1 MPVTNIDHLKQG
13 LLVRIKQDE
22 LKGKE
27 PSTWKNNAKLVRF
40 EKDVLLTD
48 MNKRNIVVYRC
59 ILQFDGKPT
68 QRDLLKFGRHRCM
81 NASVLPVMIET
92 I

>member
-1 MPVTNIDHLKQG
+1 MPVTNIDHLTQG

-48 MNKRNIVVYRC
+48 MNKRNIQNKKPLEVWALLI
-59 ILQFDGKPT
+59 ILLVK
-68 QRDLLKFGRHRCM
+68 GR
-81 NASVLPVMIET
+81 NSIQK
-92 I
+92 